1 MESKSARESN
11 VKVDQQ
17 GKQKV
22 SKTPPK
28 RKANFKCA
36 DTNVTIAQKRILT
49 RSVQNSKLTIKR
61 QVNLKDCEIQLNNRK
76 TEIPWDT
83 NKTIGHQ
90 GKLK

>member
-11 VKVDQQ
+11 VKVEQQ
-17 GKQKV
+17 GKQKE
-22 SKTPPK
+22 

-36 DTNVTIAQKRILT
+36 DTSVTIAQKRIWT

>member
-11 VKVDQQ
+11 VKVEQQ
-17 GKQKV
+17 GKQKE
-22 SKTPPK
+22 
-28 RKANFKCA
+28 RKANFNCA
-36 DTNVTIAQKRILT
+36 DTSVTIAQKRIWT